1 MYHFLKDKCIIH
13 YLKVNNNMLFSLII
27 QKINVPLFKNKYSL
41 NYINIFGKSKL
52 Y

>member
-1 MYHFLKDKCIIH
+1 MYHYLKDKCIIH

-27 QKINVPLFKNKYSL
+27 QKINVSLFKINIPL